1 MESVTIEVK
10 AMIDTSGLPFVMS
23 ENLQEFF
30 QSQLTSVR
38 DNESSNCQILLPDPI
53 KNGSLLSFVIYEPMK
68 VYGWKIKWIDIYK
81 VVEQGQSTVY
91 LGSIDDG
98 GGFFSET

>member
-1 MESVTIEVK
+1 MKSVTIEVK

-53 KNGSLLSFVIYEPMK
+53 
-68 VYGWKIKWIDIYK
+68 
-81 VVEQGQSTVY
+81 
-91 LGSIDDG
+91 
-98 GGFFSET
+98 